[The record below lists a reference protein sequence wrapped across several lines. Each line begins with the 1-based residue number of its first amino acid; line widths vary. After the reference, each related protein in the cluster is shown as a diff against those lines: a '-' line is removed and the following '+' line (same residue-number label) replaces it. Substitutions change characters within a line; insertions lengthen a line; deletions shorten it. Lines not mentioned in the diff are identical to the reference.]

1 MVPNIINGILK
12 CKNVGTQVSQMW
24 SCWPSTL
31 RPAVGPK
38 VESDAG
44 DPASPKAPA
53 VPSKHTIA
61 AGLKPNLIPSGT

>member
-1 MVPNIINGILK
+1 
-12 CKNVGTQVSQMW
+12 MW

-44 DPASPKAPA
+44 EPASPKAPA